1 MGSDNCGVT
10 AQSRHEDRTVHRLGV
25 FDVAGVKF
33 CCRHTLRVV
42 SWNRYRTNLLSV
54 CVCVRSGL
62 RCSVFRVSS
71 SRFCWRK
78 LFEILWDL
86 SI

>member
-42 SWNRYRTNLLSV
+42 SWNRYRTNSLSLCV
-54 CVCVRSGL
+54 CVCAVW
-62 RCSVFRVSS
+62 VA
-71 SRFCWRK
+71 
-78 LFEILWDL
+78 LFSLQSQFESILL
-86 SI
+86 EKAL